1 MENAFIAGADGENL
15 DAPSIELARLVLELL
30 RAGWLLTF
38 QIVPNE
44 WGAVAE
50 AEIIF
55 ERVKDGSPPRTLQQ
69 DFDALQQGLAPQ
81 APIHWKFDP
90 FDPLSMYTTV
100 KRFHNL
106 FLQKQDAA

>member
-1 MENAFIAGADGENL
+1 MENDFIAAAGGENL
-15 DAPSIELARLVLELL
+15 DAPSIELARLTAELL
-30 RAGWLLTF
+30 RAGWQLTF

-55 ERVKDGSPPRTLQQ
+55 ERVRDSAPPRTLKE
-69 DFDALQQGLAPQ
+69 DFEALKQGLAPQ

-90 FDPLSMYTTV
+90 FDPISMYKTV
-100 KRFHNL
+100 KRFHHL
-106 FLQKQDAA
+106 FLQKQDSA

>member
-1 MENAFIAGADGENL
+1 MENAFIAGADSENL
-15 DAPSIELARLVLELL
+15 DAPSIELARLTVELL

-44 WGAVAE
+44 WGAIAE

-55 ERVKDGSPPRTLQQ
+55 ERVRDSAPPRTLRE
-69 DFDALQQGLAPQ
+69 DFEALRQGLAPQ

-90 FDPLSMYTTV
+90 FDPISMYKSV
-100 KRFHNL
+100 KRFHHL
-106 FLQKQDAA
+106 FLQKQDSP